1 METGA
6 RVFRSISLEFE
17 KQLELWS
24 TKGLVRRVQPD
35 RIKIISE
42 SSGKQSQT
50 GLRKESWWEPGSL
63 GFSNSLI
70 AGLVNEINTAS
81 SNRVS
86 WNFETT
92 VDPYESSSSSSDSIG
107 IKTTPPLPPS
117 TPPIDILIHTAP
129 TPQLPP
135 LLPSSLSSSESI
147 VSSKQEYVKT
157 FAWLLPSITLPGD
170 ESKFPTYWRTPCNGI
185 SMISTG
191 LEVTNKNEENDAE
204 SLLKGNLDGG
214 GTEMG
219 LVIQATP
226 EQLGLSYDRQSTSD
240 SEIKSAILRILERH
254 SSTSS
259 SSPSTSKND
268 SASAPQ
274 SNTSLIDQV
283 LPRYIIDEIRS
294 KEGKE
299 SQIKRWKY
307 AQLSEHINVD
317 TNTQSSTHLPSD
329 DSTGGTAPRNFR
341 VLNDS
346 ASTSQSENQTQ
357 SQTPLIILAGDG
369 QHDPSSP
376 VGGGIEAAWLSGK
389 DAGEWIVDWLN
400 RKGKEVDVSR

>member
-1 METGA
+1 
-6 RVFRSISLEFE
+6 
-17 KQLELWS
+17 
-24 TKGLVRRVQPD
+24 
-35 RIKIISE
+35 
-42 SSGKQSQT
+42 
-50 GLRKESWWEPGSL
+50 
-63 GFSNSLI
+63 
-70 AGLVNEINTAS
+70 
-81 SNRVS
+81 
-86 WNFETT
+86 
-92 VDPYESSSSSSDSIG
+92 
-107 IKTTPPLPPS
+107 
-117 TPPIDILIHTAP
+117 
-129 TPQLPP
+129 
-135 LLPSSLSSSESI
+135 
-147 VSSKQEYVKT
+147 
-157 FAWLLPSITLPGD
+157 
-170 ESKFPTYWRTPCNGI
+170 
-185 SMISTG
+185 MISTG